1 MNSLFDF
8 GQAVIQIREAVDE
21 IEVKG
26 AKNAGLVAMIFQKCN
41 EIIIEL
47 NKIVSEK
54 KEEKDGENS
63 DQVGDADGQIDS

>member
-1 MNSLFDF
+1 MNSLYDF
-8 GQAVIQIREAVDE
+8 GQAIIQIREAVDE

-26 AKNAGLVAMIFQKCN
+26 AKSAGLVAMIFQKCN

-54 KEEKDGENS
+54 KEEKAGENS

>member
-1 MNSLFDF
+1 MNNLYDF
-8 GQAVIQIREAVDE
+8 GQAIMQIREAADM

-26 AKNAGLVAMIFQKCN
+26 AKNAGLVSMIFQKCN

-47 NKIVSEK
+47 NNFVNEK
-54 KEEKDGENS
+54 KEEKNGENS

>member
-1 MNSLFDF
+1 MNSLYDF